1 MPSATLGNIF
11 RARPVPAHV
20 KLQWLRLSLFAAALL
35 LVGCDHVTKNVAKME
50 LEGGP
55 PHAFAAGI
63 LELSYTENTDSG
75 FNLLRGISPSVR
87 TPLLTAAQLLGGLA
101 FLALCLRRRL
111 SLAARCALLLL
122 AAGALGNGLDRLAHG
137 HVVDFIHL
145 THWPVFNVADIYITV
160 GAVLLL
166 LASRRMNRGVPLT
179 R

>member
-1 MPSATLGNIF
+1 M
-11 RARPVPAHV
+11 
-20 KLQWLRLSLFAAALL
+20 KLQWLRLSLFAAAFL
-35 LVGCDHVTKNVAKME
+35 LVGCDHVSKRVAKTE

-55 PHAFAAGI
+55 PHTLAAGI
-63 LELSYTENTDSG
+63 LELSYAENTDSG
-75 FNLLRGISPSVR
+75 FNLLRWVSPSVR

-145 THWPVFNVADIYITV
+145 THWPVFNVADIYITA
-160 GAVLLL
+160 GAVLSLW
-166 LASRRMNRGVPLT
+166 ASRRLNRKVPLT
-179 R
+179 G